1 VNADRSLAPALIL
14 TPTRRLAH
22 QLRVNHDAV
31 CDVRGLAVWRTLE
44 VLPWQTWIEA
54 QCRLERQSGASVG
67 RLLSPQAAG
76 LIWRRLVEHDQVD
89 AGVLSP
95 PGLARAAY
103 RSWRAMQAY
112 QIPASA
118 LDEED
123 THETRSFA
131 RWVRGYTRW
140 LAEHGAVDPDL
151 ASESLRVASV
161 RRPLRLVGFDE
172 LTPAQSLL
180 VERLRAGGIDVLFEP
195 WPIHRGDLPPFH

>member
-1 VNADRSLAPALIL
+1 
-14 TPTRRLAH
+14 LAH

-123 THETRSFA
+123 TTRHAALHAGF
-131 RWVRGYTRW
+131 
-140 LAEHGAVDPDL
+140 
-151 ASESLRVASV
+151 VAI
-161 RRPLRLVGFDE
+161 
-172 LTPAQSLL
+172 
-180 VERLRAGGIDVLFEP
+180 RAGSPSMALSIRI
-195 WPIHRGDLPPFH
+195 WPPSRSASHRCEDRCDWSGSTS